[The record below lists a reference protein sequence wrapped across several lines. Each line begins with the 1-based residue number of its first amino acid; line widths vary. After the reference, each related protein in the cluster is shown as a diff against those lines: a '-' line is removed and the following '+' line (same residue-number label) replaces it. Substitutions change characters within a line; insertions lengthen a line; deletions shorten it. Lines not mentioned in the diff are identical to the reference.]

1 MHLVGG
7 LLLLCV
13 HLLLILLDGA
23 LSATAS
29 GHGCQRRCGGLDV
42 PYPFGFS
49 DSCPILLSCNKSNS
63 TAALL
68 RPTNATSSAEPYT
81 VIGKS
86 FNSTASSFLVSLPTS
101 CNRAVSDAKAVA
113 TWHLT
118 SPTLF
123 STSLHWI
130 SLSWRAPMTYASED
144 ADCSASI
151 LPASQP
157 RLTHCSQIRFR
168 PPWGRP

>member
-1 MHLVGG
+1 MHLVDG

-29 GHGCQRRCGGLDV
+29 GRGCQRRCGGLDV
-42 PYPFGFS
+42 PYLFSFS
-49 DSCPILLSCNKSNS
+49 DSCPILLSCNKGNS

-86 FNSTASSFLVSLPTS
+86 FNSTASSFLVSLSMS
-101 CNRAVSDAKAVA
+101 CNRAISDAKR
-113 TWHLT
+113 WRLGI
-118 SPTLF
+118 SPLQL
-123 STSLHWI
+123 SSLLACTG
-130 SLSWRAPMTYASED
+130 SL
-144 ADCSASI
+144 
-151 LPASQP
+151 
-157 RLTHCSQIRFR
+157 
-168 PPWGRP
+168 